1 VATGDADAAVDEGQL
16 TFEASVTAVDGRVG
30 ILHRSRRGTVW
41 LDGVQI
47 SEHPADVFTRAFTNG
62 LAVLNG
68 THDRQTVSVG
78 SDLARLSGAQA
89 PRTFLIVDDSSA
101 IQHHRPLAKL

>member
-1 VATGDADAAVDEGQL
+1 VATGDADAAVDEVQL
-16 TFEASVTAVDGRVG
+16 TFEASVTAVDGELGFSIGVVV
-30 ILHRSRRGTVW
+30 GTVW

-47 SEHPADVFTRAFTNG
+47 TEHPADVFTRAFTNG

-89 PRTFLIVDDSSA
+89 RAPS
-101 IQHHRPLAKL
+101 